1 MEYVELKDKIAIITG
16 GDSGIGKEIALLL
29 AKHGVHIAIVNYND
43 QEDNIDAK
51 DTEEQILQMGR
62 KCVTFSGDINEDVFC
77 KEICETVINLWGSI
91 DILIN
96 NAGIQFPETSIENLK
111 EENVRRTFNSNI
123 IGMILLTKAV
133 YPHLKMGDSIV
144 NTTSAVANQGHEEL
158 LDYSA
163 TKGAIVSFT
172 RSMALHAKYKGIR
185 VNAVSP
191 GPVSTPLTEKTF
203 GEEKEDPH
211 QPPLE
216 RNASTEEI
224 ASCFLFLVSN
234 SSAQITGQVLHP
246 NGGMIVNG

>member
-1 MEYVELKDKIAIITG
+1 M
-16 GDSGIGKEIALLL
+16 
-29 AKHGVHIAIVNYND
+29 
-43 QEDNIDAK
+43 
-51 DTEEQILQMGR
+51 
-62 KCVTFSGDINEDVFC
+62 
-77 KEICETVINLWGSI
+77 WGSI

-111 EENVRRTFNSNI
+111 GENIRRTFNSNI

-144 NTTSAVANQGHEEL
+144 STTSAVAYQGHEEL

-172 RSMALHAKYKGIR
+172 RSMALQAKSKGSR

-191 GPVSTPLTEKTF
+191 GPVSTFLTEKIF
-203 GEEKEDPH
+203 GEEKESIN

-224 ASCFLFLVSN
+224 VSRFLFLVSN
-234 SSAQITGQVLHP
+234 NSAQITGQVLHP